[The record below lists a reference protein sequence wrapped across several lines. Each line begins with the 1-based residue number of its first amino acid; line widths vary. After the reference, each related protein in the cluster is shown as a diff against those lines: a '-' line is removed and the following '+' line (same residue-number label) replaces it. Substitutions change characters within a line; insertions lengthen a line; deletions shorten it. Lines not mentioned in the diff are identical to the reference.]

1 MTQQWAIRGQMGDIL
16 SGHFSALAFLAV
28 ALSVFLQNEANRQM
42 KLAFVQQSEALV
54 LQSKSLEAQIE
65 ELQQSRKE
73 SERQTEEFFIANMN
87 VKLDRYYKMFDN
99 QVERIVSTNVVS
111 DYISSKKIMTTS
123 ESVELNIRYNF
134 NRSCNEIDT
143 LLQIINAIHTDI
155 RNLQNTYPQASQ
167 NFLSELKLKAL
178 CTRALHDIKTHYK
191 EPSISRC
198 IFFTEFFKV

>member
-1 MTQQWAIRGQMGDIL
+1 MYTHSLDSNSTDVSDMTQQWAIRGQMGDIL

-28 ALSVFLQNEANRQM
+28 ALSVFLQNEANRQIRDDM
-42 KLAFVQQSEALV
+42 KKQ
-54 LQSKSLEAQIE
+54 E
-65 ELQQSRKE
+65 ERS
-73 SERQTEEFFIANMN
+73 FIANIN
-87 VKLDRYYKMFDN
+87 VKFDRYYKMFDS

-111 DYISSKKIMTTS
+111 DYISSKKIMATS
-123 ESVELNIRYNF
+123 ASVEFNIQYNF

-143 LLQIINAIHTDI
+143 LLQIINAIHRDI

-178 CTRALHDIKTHYK
+178 CTRALHDIRTHYK
-191 EPSISRC
+191 EPSISGC